1 MKCVCLIPTI
11 NRPSL
16 INSKVS
22 ALHDG
27 WKVITQNGYNNV
39 NIAREILFEKAINSN
54 ADIIRYCD
62 DDDLILPHKQEILSE
77 ISNCD
82 IIYTNI
88 LICNKNITKGFKLTG
103 NPYKDKYNIFPVSW
117 IARTESLLKIK
128 EKFDYLWNP
137 EIQCREGGWIWYNF
151 LQSNLKIKHLA
162 IYSYLYNQS
171 DNGLHKHPDFEKQSK
186 LLHEA
191 YDLNGTE

>member
-39 NIAREILFEKAINSN
+39 NIAR
-54 ADIIRYCD
+54 
-62 DDDLILPHKQEILSE
+62 EILSE